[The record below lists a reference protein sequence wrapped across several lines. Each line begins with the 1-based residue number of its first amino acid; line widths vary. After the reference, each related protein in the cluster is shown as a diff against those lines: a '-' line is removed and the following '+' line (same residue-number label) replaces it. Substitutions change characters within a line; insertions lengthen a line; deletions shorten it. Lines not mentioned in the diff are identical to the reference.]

1 MEEKSLKITQK
12 IFYQNIEILELKRII
27 FTGSMS
33 TIPTLLKILTYLPPS
48 ISHSC
53 SRNSTCLSSYINSC
67 LCTNTMFYPLYQFEP
82 LIPS

>member
-33 TIPTLLKILTYLPPS
+33 TIPTLLKILTYLPPQS
-48 ISHSC
+48 L
-53 SRNSTCLSSYINSC
+53 TLAVGTAPAFP
-67 LCTNTMFYPLYQFEP
+67 CT
-82 LIPS
+82 